1 MQQTNSLKTDFKV
14 FQQGVVQSITY
25 PEIINY
31 YQQKGESTD
40 GIQPS
45 QYPMKIIF
53 EFGNNYLQSTHSNAE
68 GKEVFRYVYIGDVNY
83 NSDGSVVSATFSE
96 GAVIFSDLETR
107 DSYGYVVSPKAPVA
121 LRDTSNFISFDLV
134 IQKLFDKSNII
145 HEHELS
151 NGIPTTVSGNG
162 YAAIQSQP
170 YASFYPN
177 NWELTTFE
185 TKDTAELTNSIGRL
199 YTAAFGRM
207 PEAGGLNFWT
217 KAASDNI
224 ITYENIAK
232 EFTVSNEFISRFGQN
247 ISDVEFIG
255 NLYGNVL
262 GRLPDAEGMNFWSNA
277 MAVNGMSRSEA
288 LISFANSNENIALYA
303 GLQA

>member
-1 MQQTNSLKTDFKV
+1 
-14 FQQGVVQSITY
+14 
-25 PEIINY
+25 
-31 YQQKGESTD
+31 
-40 GIQPS
+40 
-45 QYPMKIIF
+45 
-53 EFGNNYLQSTHSNAE
+53 
-68 GKEVFRYVYIGDVNY
+68 
-83 NSDGSVVSATFSE
+83 
-96 GAVIFSDLETR
+96 
-107 DSYGYVVSPKAPVA
+107 
-121 LRDTSNFISFDLV
+121 
-134 IQKLFDKSNII
+134 
-145 HEHELS
+145 
-151 NGIPTTVSGNG
+151 
-162 YAAIQSQP
+162 
-170 YASFYPN
+170 
-177 NWELTTFE
+177 
-185 TKDTAELTNSIGRL
+185 
-199 YTAAFGRM
+199 M